1 MGVRGGWT
9 VSGHWEASPG
19 TGWNVS
25 GLRARAAPKAGRA
38 FVRLKIAARDKSLYA
53 KQRTLQQKGRRD
65 AGLRL
70 LNPECK

>member
-1 MGVRGGWT
+1 M
-9 VSGHWEASPG
+9 SGHWEASPG

-38 FVRLKIAARDKSLYA
+38 FVRLKIAVRDKSLYA

-70 LNPECK
+70 LNPECKRML